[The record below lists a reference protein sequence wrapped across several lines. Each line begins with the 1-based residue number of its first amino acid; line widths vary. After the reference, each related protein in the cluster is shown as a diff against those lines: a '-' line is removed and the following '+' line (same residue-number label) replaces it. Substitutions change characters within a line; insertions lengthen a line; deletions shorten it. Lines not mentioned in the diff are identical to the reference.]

1 MTSPDHNRFDVS
13 DHAIVRYLERTG
25 RIDMKALRR
34 EILSDRTVE
43 LAKVLGDGRY
53 PIPNGCL
60 AVIKSKT
67 VVTVLVNGG
76 EENRS

>member
-1 MTSPDHNRFDVS
+1 MGTPVYTDYGVS
-13 DHAIVRYLERTG
+13 DHAIIRYLERTG
-25 RIDMKALRR
+25 RIDLESLRR

-53 PIPNGCL
+53 PIPNGCI
-60 AVIKSKT
+60 AVIKQKT

-76 EENRS
+76 EEKHC